1 MDIVNRL
8 ESHNAYCEDR
18 DSVQLRKDAAE
29 EIRTIRR
36 QLEELQRL
44 VAILGRNPTVRA
56 A

>member
-29 EIRTIRR
+29 EIRQIRH
-36 QLEELQRL
+36 QLEELQRVVNL
-44 VAILGRNPTVRA
+44 LGRNPIRNA